1 MRKTTR
7 DAPLGQ
13 KVSDPYSRTAVGN
26 HRTHTVEAV
35 EASLQQLN
43 IDYIDVYVGTGRARG
58 EGRGAAS

>member
-1 MRKTTR
+1 
-7 DAPLGQ
+7 
-13 KVSDPYSRTAVGN
+13 VGN